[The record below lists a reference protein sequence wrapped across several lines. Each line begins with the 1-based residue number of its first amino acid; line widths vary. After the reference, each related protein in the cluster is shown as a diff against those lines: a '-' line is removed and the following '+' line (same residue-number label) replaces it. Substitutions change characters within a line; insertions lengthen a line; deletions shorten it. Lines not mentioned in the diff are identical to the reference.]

1 MTYHHLRNATA
12 VIQTKNDFILVDPM
26 LGEVGTIEAFTKE
39 RFPPVR
45 NPLVKLPENTEFLL
59 QKVTHVLLTH
69 QHADHLDEP
78 GISFLI
84 ENNLP
89 VTCSVMDA
97 KDLKEKGLNVVL
109 ELEYNKPRAFLGGT
123 IEGIPARHG
132 YGKVAELM
140 GNVTGFYIKMPNE
153 PGLYLASDTILTDE
167 VARVLV
173 DYQPDISVIP
183 CGSAQLDAYE
193 PILMTVDD
201 ILRFT
206 NLNLGT
212 TICNHLEALNHCPT
226 RREDLKLRFK
236 EQKLS
241 QKVWIPEDG
250 DSKTINLH

>member
-12 VIQTKNDFILVDPM
+12 VLETTTDFILVDPM

-39 RFPPVR
+39 RFPPKR
-45 NPLVKLPENTEFLL
+45 NPLVKLPDHTDALL
-59 QKVTHVLLTH
+59 NKVTHVLISH
-69 QHADHLDEP
+69 QHADHLDEA
-78 GISFLI
+78 GIAFLK

-89 VTCSVMDA
+89 VTCSVLDA
-97 KDLKEKGLNVVL
+97 EKLQEKGLRVVL
-109 ELEYNKPRAFLGGT
+109 ELDYSTPRDFLGGT

-140 GNVTGFYIKMPNE
+140 GNVMGFYIQMPNE
-153 PGLYLASDTILTDE
+153 PDLYLASDTILTDE

-193 PILMTVDD
+193 PILMTEDD
-201 ILRFT
+201 IVRFT
-206 NLNLGT
+206 NLNFGT

-226 RREDLKLRFK
+226 KREDLTSKFK

-241 QKVWIPEDG
+241 HKVWIPEDG
-250 DSKTINLH
+250 ESKLF